1 MALRMHNTN
10 TFMNYSPTW
19 RVETLLNV
27 IRSRKRVLSEIS
39 SSGCRCRCIKILP
52 HSFALVTG
60 FLRNGFC
67 KVVCFM
73 VMAFLYASC
82 SGIPF

>member
-60 FLRNGFC
+60 FFTERFLQSSMLYNDGIL
-67 KVVCFM
+67 VVEYRFK
-73 VMAFLYASC
+73 LQ
-82 SGIPF
+82 